1 MIASIAADMH
11 QVGIYLGCVVF
22 GSFILMAIRMLW
34 RSGTAIKNLESHVLP
49 HFLPPTHDEIRNG
62 HTDNSLP
69 ARIERQE
76 LNLARHLADEE
87 IAAKELHDQLDEI
100 RNSLS
105 RMTAK

>member
-1 MIASIAADMH
+1 MIASVATDIH
-11 QVGIYLGCVVF
+11 QVSIYLGCVVF
-22 GSFILMAIRMLW
+22 GSFILMAVRLLW

-49 HFLPPTHDEIRNG
+49 HFLPPTSEEIRNG

-69 ARIERQE
+69 GRIERQE

-100 RNSLS
+100 RSSLS
-105 RMTAK
+105 RMSEK